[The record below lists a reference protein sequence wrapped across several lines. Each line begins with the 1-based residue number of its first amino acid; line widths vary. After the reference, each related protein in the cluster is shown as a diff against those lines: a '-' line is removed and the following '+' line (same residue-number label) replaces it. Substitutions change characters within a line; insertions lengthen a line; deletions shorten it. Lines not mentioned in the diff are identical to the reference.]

1 MSTADRAGTVLQHAT
16 CCLTYNRKYSIWS
29 TLYYKSHASSTWLT
43 PRCPAWVQ
51 GSYDRSTP
59 NPTIIIQVEPRPAL
73 DHTVSTICKPRM
85 IHVAFNNTVY
95 SECNMYNVQCTF
107 YMYNV
112 QCTMYNVQCT
122 MYNVQCTMYN
132 VHVKCTCCGTLVLT
146 QEVLPPGQ
154 LQSNWKILSIHSS
167 FIPFWEDRPGRPWE
181 PFPTSSNL

>member
-1 MSTADRAGTVLQHAT
+1 MLQHAT

-73 DHTVSTICKPRM
+73 GHIVSTICKPRM

-95 SECNMYNVQCTF
+95 SECNMYNVHFTCTL
-107 YMYNV
+107 YNV

-122 MYNVQCTMYN
+122 MYNVQCTCKMYITTHHL
-132 VHVKCTCCGTLVLT
+132 VGSGGAHVPQALVSC
-146 QEVLPPGQ
+146 
-154 LQSNWKILSIHSS
+154 SNWKRCYPLASCWATGRLCPSTA
-167 FIPFWEDRPGRPWE
+167 PFYTFLRGVWCHQLGEAD
-181 PFPTSSNL
+181 

>member
-1 MSTADRAGTVLQHAT
+1 MLQHAT

-73 DHTVSTICKPRM
+73 GHTVSTICKPRM

-95 SECNMYNVQCTF
+95 SECNMYNVHFT
-107 YMYNV
+107 
-112 QCTMYNVQCT
+112 CTMYI
-122 MYNVQCTMYN
+122 VQCTMYN

-154 LQSNWKILSIHSS
+154 LLSNWKILSIHSP
-167 FIPFWEDRPGRPWE
+167 FYTFWEELVSPTWWSWLRWTGPLWGRGR
-181 PFPTSSNL
+181 

>member
-1 MSTADRAGTVLQHAT
+1 MLQHAT

-59 NPTIIIQVEPRPAL
+59 NSTIIIQVEPRPAL
-73 DHTVSTICKPRM
+73 GHTVSTICKPRM

-95 SECNMYNVQCTF
+95 SECNMYNVQCTM

-112 QCTMYNVQCT
+112 QCTCKMYMLWDSSIEGRGVTPLAVAEQLEDCVPYTQLLQCT
-122 MYNVQCTMYN
+122 S
-132 VHVKCTCCGTLVLT
+132 VLMICDIS
-146 QEVLPPGQ
+146 QQ
-154 LQSNWKILSIHSS
+154 KYI
-167 FIPFWEDRPGRPWE
+167 
-181 PFPTSSNL
+181 

>member
-1 MSTADRAGTVLQHAT
+1 MLQHAT

-59 NPTIIIQVEPRPAL
+59 NSTIIIQVEPRPAL
-73 DHTVSTICKPRM
+73 GHTVSTICKPRM

-95 SECNMYNVQCTF
+95 SECNMYNVHFTCT
-107 YMYNV
+107 MYNV

-122 MYNVQCTMYN
+122 MYNVQCTCKMYMLWDSCIDTRGVTPWTVAEQLEDS
-132 VHVKCTCCGTLVLT
+132 VHPQLFYTFLRGPAGSPVGTF
-146 QEVLPPGQ
+146 
-154 LQSNWKILSIHSS
+154 SYK
-167 FIPFWEDRPGRPWE
+167 F
-181 PFPTSSNL
+181 